1 MRRAPADTT
10 YKEDTLT
17 DLSNIKHVII
27 VDGLGRKMETIN
39 ATGLTFTITDDTL
52 RITHDGDSMYSTGGT
67 QRWLS

>member
-52 RITHDGDSMYSTGGT
+52 RINHDGDTTYSTEGT